1 MAKYI
6 EINGERIKPP
16 KSKLKIDWYYVFT
29 LSIIMLW
36 MISMCSLIV
45 WGFVA
50 SFRTPGDFNN
60 DPLLLPKRFTFENYI
75 KVFAEMNF
83 EIGTGASKRPVYIEE
98 MFLNSVIY
106 AGGSA
111 LLNVF
116 VPMVTGY
123 AIGRYRFR
131 FGEVIYTVVLICMA
145 LPIVGSLPS
154 QIEMFKTF
162 GMYNT
167 RLGLPI
173 SQANFLSIYTLL
185 FCAFFKGVAREYYE
199 AAQIDG
205 ASEWYIM
212 TKVLVPLCRN
222 LFFTLVLIKFVQYWN
237 DYSTPLVF
245 QQDYPTIAYG
255 IFQFSFS
262 TDTDLAWDTV
272 KMAGTMVMLVPT
284 LTIFI
289 IFHNK
294 FLTGVSMGGIKE

>member
-6 EINGERIKPP
+6 ECNGKRIKLP
-16 KSKLKIDWYYVFT
+16 KSKLKIDWFYVVT

-36 MISMCSLIV
+36 MISMGFLV
-45 WGFVA
+45 LWGFVA
-50 SFRTPGDFNN
+50 SFRTPTDFNRT
-60 DPLLLPKRFTFENYI
+60 PLLLPKKFTFENYI
-75 KVFAEMNF
+75 KVFSEMNY
-83 EIGTGASKRPVYIEE
+83 EVGTGNNMRPVYIEE
-98 MFLNSVIY
+98 MFFNSFVY

-111 LLNVF
+111 LLSVF
-116 VPMVTGY
+116 VPMITGY
-123 AIGRYRFR
+123 AIGKYRFK
-131 FGEVIYTVVLICMA
+131 FGEIVYATVLITMA

-167 RLGLPI
+167 RFGLPI

-185 FCAFFKGVAREYYE
+185 FCAFFKGVAKEYYE
-199 AAQIDG
+199 AAEIDG
-205 ASEWYIM
+205 ASEWCVM
-212 TKVLVPLCRN
+212 TKVLIPLCRN

-245 QQDYPTIAYG
+245 QQNYPTIAYG

-262 TDTDLAWDTV
+262 TDVNLAWDTV